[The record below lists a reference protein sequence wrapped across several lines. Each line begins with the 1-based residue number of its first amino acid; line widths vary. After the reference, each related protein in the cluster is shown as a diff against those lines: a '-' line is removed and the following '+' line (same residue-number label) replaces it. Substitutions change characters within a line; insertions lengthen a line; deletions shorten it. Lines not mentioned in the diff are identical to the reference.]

1 MSYLILSLFW
11 VPVPGECERYRMILA
26 AGLML
31 ALSTTKG
38 SQEQQGGKQWRARPA
53 AG

>member
-1 MSYLILSLFW
+1 
-11 VPVPGECERYRMILA
+11 MILA

-31 ALSTTKG
+31 AVSTTKD